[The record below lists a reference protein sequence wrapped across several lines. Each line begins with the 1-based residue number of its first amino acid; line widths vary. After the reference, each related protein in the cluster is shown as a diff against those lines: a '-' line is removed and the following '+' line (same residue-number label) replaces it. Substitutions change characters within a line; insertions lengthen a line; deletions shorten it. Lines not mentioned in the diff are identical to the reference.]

1 MSYWNINTTPRST
14 HKQLDA
20 FVIGQESA
28 KRAISTAIQNHFRRC
43 NLNLDEDG
51 KTWLA
56 EPLVE
61 KMNVLLI
68 GPSGSGKTLIIST
81 AARIFNAPFTAID
94 ATKVTPAGWHG
105 KDAEEVCQQLVDAAN
120 GDVLKAEMGIV
131 FIDEVCKIMAKSRPD
146 TSEMNGVGVQK
157 AFLKLLEGS
166 KVRVKTKN
174 AEGEAITVDMRT
186 HNVLFVLAG
195 AFDGLAEV
203 IQKRLRNGGPTIG
216 FGADIVEKQ
225 ADPALLE
232 LVQDEDLLAY
242 GFIREFIGR
251 IPLRGAL
258 QKLTLQELK
267 LILTTA
273 KHNLIDQYRL
283 LLSPHVE
290 ELIVSDEAV
299 EEIALIAS
307 KRGTGARALAQ
318 VVSAVMAPINYN
330 MGPKRCEISRNDVLV
345 AVGERPAAQAAS
357 PPKSRSES
365 RAATSVDASGSNM
378 AARAKSA

>member
-1 MSYWNINTTPRST
+1 
-14 HKQLDA
+14 
-20 FVIGQESA
+20 
-28 KRAISTAIQNHFRRC
+28 
-43 NLNLDEDG
+43 
-51 KTWLA
+51 
-56 EPLVE
+56 
-61 KMNVLLI
+61 
-68 GPSGSGKTLIIST
+68 
-81 AARIFNAPFTAID
+81 
-94 ATKVTPAGWHG
+94 
-105 KDAEEVCQQLVDAAN
+105 
-120 GDVLKAEMGIV
+120 MGIV

-195 AFDGLAEV
+195 AFEGLAEV

-290 ELIVSDEAV
+290 ELILSDEAV

-357 PPKSRSES
+357 SPKSRSES
-365 RAATSVDASGSNM
+365 RAATSVVASGTNM